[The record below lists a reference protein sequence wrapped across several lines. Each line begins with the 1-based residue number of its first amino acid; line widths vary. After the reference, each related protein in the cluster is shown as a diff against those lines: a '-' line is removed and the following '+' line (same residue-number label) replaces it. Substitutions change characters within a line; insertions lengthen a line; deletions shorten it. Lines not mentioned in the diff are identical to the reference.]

1 MPFFHR
7 SKDLQSLPP
16 REKTCLGDEEV
27 HAISSMLRGN
37 ETIVELNLRGDMIRD
52 EGCRALASLLS
63 GQNQLARID
72 LKRNQIS
79 IKGIR
84 LMVEALE
91 RSTRVRHVHVHPGG
105 RIEAFGDGDTD
116 NSSKKQQHS
125 SKRTVCIVDIRENSK
140 PEDSETFKEETVCDQ
155 IEGEKIKCQKKNTIG
170 VSNLAKEDIFF

>member
-1 MPFFHR
+1 
-7 SKDLQSLPP
+7 
-16 REKTCLGDEEV
+16 
-27 HAISSMLRGN
+27 MLRGN
-37 ETIVELNLRGDMIRD
+37 ETIVELNLRGNMIRD

-116 NSSKKQQHS
+116 NSSKKQQQS
-125 SKRTVCIVDIRENSK
+125 SKRTVCIVDIRENFK

-155 IEGEKIKCQKKNTIG
+155 NEGEKIKCQKKNAIG
-170 VSNLAKEDIFF
+170 VSILAKEDIFF